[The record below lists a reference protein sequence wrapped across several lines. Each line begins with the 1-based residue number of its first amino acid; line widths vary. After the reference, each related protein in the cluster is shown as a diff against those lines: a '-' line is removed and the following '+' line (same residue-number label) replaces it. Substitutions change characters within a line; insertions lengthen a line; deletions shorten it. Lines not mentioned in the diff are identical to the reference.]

1 MKDALGKGPGF
12 KRHVPVILF
21 LAGLAIG
28 IFALSR
34 PEATVMLPSN
44 RGTVILALDISGS
57 MRARDIK
64 PSRFEAVKTAAR
76 TFIEKQP
83 RRVRVGIVAFAGTA
97 ALVQAPTTVREDLY
111 AAIDRLYPQR
121 ATAVGS
127 AIMVA
132 LGAIFEDAKSGVPGG
147 SDQPAAD
154 PQSAD
159 PQSSPDKPLASG
171 QDAQPPAPVAP
182 GSYTSAAIILLT
194 DGQTNTGPDPLDA
207 ADEAAKRGVR
217 IFTVGIGTTKGDI
230 VGAEG
235 RSFRVALD
243 EDTLKKIAQ
252 NTAAAYFKATDEGQ
266 LMRIY
271 QALSVRLILGKD
283 TTEITAIVAGL
294 ALAILLVGALLSQ
307 IWFSKLA

>member
-1 MKDALGKGPGF
+1 
-12 KRHVPVILF
+12 
-21 LAGLAIG
+21 
-28 IFALSR
+28 
-34 PEATVMLPSN
+34 
-44 RGTVILALDISGS
+44 

-64 PSRFEAVKTAAR
+64 PSRLEAAKKAAR

-97 ALVQAPTTVREDLY
+97 ALVQAPTTVRDDLY

-132 LGAIFEDAKSGVPGG
+132 LGAIFEDAKGVVPGA
-147 SDQPAAD
+147 SDQPVASD
-154 PQSAD
+154 QQSAA
-159 PQSSPDKPLASG
+159 PQSSPDQPLASG
-171 QDAQPPAPVAP
+171 PDPQVPAPVAP
-182 GSYTSAAIILLT
+182 GSYSSAAIVLLT

-207 ADEAAKRGVR
+207 ADEAAKKGVR
-217 IFTVGIGTTKGDI
+217 VFTVGIGTTKGDI

-243 EDTLKKIAQ
+243 EDTLRKIAQ
-252 NTAAAYFKATDEGQ
+252 NTAGAYFKASDEGE

-271 QALSVRLILGKD
+271 QALSVRLIVGKD

-307 IWFSKLA
+307 IWFSKL